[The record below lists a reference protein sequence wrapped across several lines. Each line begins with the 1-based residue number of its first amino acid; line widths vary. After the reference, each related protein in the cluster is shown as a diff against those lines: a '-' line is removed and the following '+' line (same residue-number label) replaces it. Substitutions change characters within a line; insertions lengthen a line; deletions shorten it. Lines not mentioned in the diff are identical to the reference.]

1 MFYVFFPFDSLN
13 KSHFSF
19 ALSNHLEI
27 QKKSRY
33 IFLKF

>member
-1 MFYVFFPFDSLN
+1 MLYFFFSFESSN
-13 KSHFSF
+13 KSPFSF

-33 IFLKF
+33 MVLKI

>member
-1 MFYVFFPFDSLN
+1 MLYFFFSFESFN
-13 KSHFSF
+13 KSPFSF

-33 IFLKF
+33 IFLKI